1 MLGEEQILWDIVEEH
16 LDEAEFL
23 VEQWQAARAS
33 PISRGES
40 RRS

>member
-23 VEQWQAARAS
+23 VEQWLAACDF
-33 PISRGES
+33 RG
-40 RRS
+40 